1 MEIIVNKKQ
10 YDMIKQLDSLAY
22 LDYLELRDIITKKDE
37 EQVPYTKSDFIN
49 MAESVAAMYGG
60 KFTADELL
68 ASVPPATI
76 MLRFASFDM
85 DIADDVDSKM
95 KKMQAN
101 FTQHK

>member
-10 YDMIKQLDSLAY
+10 YKMLKQLDSLAY
-22 LDYLELRDIITKKDE
+22 LDYLELRDYLTKKDDE
-37 EQVPYTKSDFIN
+37 KVPYTKSDFIK
-49 MAESVAAMYGG
+49 MAECVASMYGC
-60 KFTADELL
+60 KFTANELL

-76 MLRFASFDM
+76 MVRFASFDV
-85 DIADDVDSKM
+85 DIADDVNEKT